1 MPKTIFLL
9 YSGTGSETRGS
20 QSADLPRRRS
30 SLRHQRCIRI
40 YSLTLIILLLPK
52 LIKNKLP

>member
-20 QSADLPRRRS
+20 QSADLPIGGEALCDS
-30 SLRHQRCIRI
+30 SAVFVFNR
-40 YSLTLIILLLPK
+40 
-52 LIKNKLP
+52 